1 MHSKG
6 ISTNFIAFLNAFS
19 LHKFAV
25 AARKKKA
32 RICWLRLKS
41 SSQTFLQLFLK
52 QTLFSKLFSYPRFSR
67 REFYLQT
74 FVCGRINTY
83 SEGFEWNPKVL
94 FGKKDFFPRK
104 GYFIKRKGSK
114 QQKRYDRFTR
124 NLKSFSCEEAT
135 RTRRGAT
142 SWWGKQSFLI
152 TNILGKVNQ
161 KIWWKNGRQ
170 KVFPPRRHQ
179 KQIRASEN
187 I

>member
-94 FGKKDFFPRK
+94 FGKKDFFLEKDISLKEKARNSRK
-104 GYFIKRKGSK
+104 DTTDSRGILNLSLAKKRPG
-114 QQKRYDRFTR
+114 RGGV
-124 NLKSFSCEEAT
+124 
-135 RTRRGAT
+135 RRVDG
-142 SWWGKQSFLI
+142 G
-152 TNILGKVNQ
+152 N
-161 KIWWKNGRQ
+161 
-170 KVFPPRRHQ
+170 KVF
-179 KQIRASEN
+179 
-187 I
+187 